1 MSLKEFF
8 SYYAQNRPGRQQL
21 EKEKKK
27 NLNPKSKQTKK
38 EPM

>member
-8 SYYAQNRPGRQQL
+8 SYAQNRPGRQQL
-21 EKEKKK
+21 EKEKEK
-27 NLNPKSKQTKK
+27 LNPKSKQTKK